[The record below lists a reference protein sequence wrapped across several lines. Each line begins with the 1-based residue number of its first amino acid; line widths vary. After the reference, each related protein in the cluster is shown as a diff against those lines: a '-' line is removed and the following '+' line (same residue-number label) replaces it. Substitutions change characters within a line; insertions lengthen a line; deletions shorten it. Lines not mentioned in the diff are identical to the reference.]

1 MTDSKIDKDDAK
13 KGAVKKPV
21 KSKYDYSNGPPPLN
35 INMTWCKACGIC
47 IAFCPTQVFEPD
59 RNGKPVIARPEA
71 CTQCT
76 VCWTHCPDF
85 AITSNYK

>member
-1 MTDSKIDKDDAK
+1 MADAK
-13 KGAVKKPV
+13 PAEEAAVKKKT
-21 KSKYDYSNGPPPLN
+21 KSKYDYTNGPPPLD
-35 INMTWCKACGIC
+35 INLSWCKACNIC

-59 RNGKPVIARPEA
+59 RDGKPVIARAED

-76 VCWTHCPDF
+76 ICWTHCPDF